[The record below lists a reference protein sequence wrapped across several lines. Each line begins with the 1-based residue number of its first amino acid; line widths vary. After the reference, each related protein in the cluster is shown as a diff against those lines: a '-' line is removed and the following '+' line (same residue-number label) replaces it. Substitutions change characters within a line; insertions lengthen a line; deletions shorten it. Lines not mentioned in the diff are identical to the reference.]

1 MSNDARHT
9 TEIKMAQVDF
19 KITNWERVE
28 IPNDKIQEV
37 IERIKNGTCTQASD
51 LMDIGSYEGVIE
63 DTGEQMSVA
72 ENDGQCTIDV
82 FDENGEPI
90 FDNVPS

>member
-1 MSNDARHT
+1 
-9 TEIKMAQVDF
+9 MAQVDF

-28 IPNDKIQEV
+28 IPDDKLQEV
-37 IERIKNGTCTQASD
+37 IERIKNGTCTQASH
-51 LMDIGSYEGVIE
+51 LMDIGSYEGVVE
-63 DTGEQMSVA
+63 DTGEQMFVE
-72 ENDGQCTIDV
+72 ENNGYATIDV